1 MTGFLSGGLAFFV
14 CCASAYCGVVA
25 YIRRADTP
33 EILRCAKYE
42 SFPSGRESTSSLNM
56 CPREPWSANR
66 EAYECRDLCSLK
78 LGCLAENEQYYYD
91 LSGDDAAE
99 IECVDL
105 SVEACE
111 AAILAAT
118 NEDSAGPVVVGPLRD
133 AAVGEAC
140 RAAFARDELSEDDD
154 AVARQ
159 MYAGEARETAKTLMK
174 HKNSKS
180 ARRFKRLREELSS
193 RTAGG
198 RDL

>member
-1 MTGFLSGGLAFFV
+1 
-14 CCASAYCGVVA
+14 
-25 YIRRADTP
+25 
-33 EILRCAKYE
+33 
-42 SFPSGRESTSSLNM
+42 M
-56 CPREPWSANR
+56 CPADYNDTD
-66 EAYECRDLCSLK
+66 ECRTLCSLK
-78 LGCLAENEQYYYD
+78 LGCPAQNRAYYYD
-91 LSGDDAAE
+91 LGTDDLAE

-133 AAVGEAC
+133 AAVGDAC

-154 AVARQ
+154 ATARVL
-159 MYAGEARETAKTLMK
+159 YAGEARETAKTLMK

-193 RTAGG
+193 RTAG